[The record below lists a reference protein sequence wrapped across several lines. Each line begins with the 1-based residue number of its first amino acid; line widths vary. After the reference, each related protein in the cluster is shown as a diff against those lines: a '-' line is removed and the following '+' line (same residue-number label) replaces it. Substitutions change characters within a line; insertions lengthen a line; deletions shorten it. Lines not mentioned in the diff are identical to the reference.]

1 MNVYFLP
8 SVVFQPHYKQRP
20 SAALVNFALIS
31 IYSFII
37 RVPGHYICWMKQ
49 EMTPGT
55 ANRIVR
61 FFNSVQSAFEI
72 VKGVKDDP
80 GDNETA
86 VFTTK
91 VAKRILEVRNSL
103 PSFRFDSIEQIDAI
117 PGVGPDKIE
126 DLAYTFGRP
135 ASEAFESNLFDKSL
149 LHENWTVI
157 RYEYVSETDEAH
169 RTLVDNPTAFRNAV
183 HLLAVRAAMETQGYG
198 SEEAGQVTSS
208 VLTDYM
214 DTYTNSHPEAALAFA
229 LWFFRVDADNWFS
242 FDRMLT
248 ETTWYFDYHSDPYS
262 PMELRLFKGFNN
274 NAFLHL
280 ITPKDLAI
288 TVNDAERVITLW
300 VVGLAD

>member
-1 MNVYFLP
+1 
-8 SVVFQPHYKQRP
+8 
-20 SAALVNFALIS
+20 
-31 IYSFII
+31 
-37 RVPGHYICWMKQ
+37 
-49 EMTPGT
+49 MTPGT

-61 FFNSVQSAFEI
+61 FFNTVQSAFEI

-103 PSFRFDSIEQIDAI
+103 PESRFVSLEQIDAI
-117 PGVGPDKIE
+117 PGVGPDKID
-126 DLAYTFGRP
+126 DLNYTFGRP
-135 ASEAFESNLFDKSL
+135 AAESFETNLFDKGL
-149 LHENWTVI
+149 LYENWTLI
-157 RYEYVSETDEAH
+157 RYEYASETDAAH
-169 RTLVDNPTAFRNAV
+169 RALVDDPAAFRKLV
-183 HLLAVRAAMETQGYG
+183 HQLATRAAMETQGHT
-198 SEEAGQVTSS
+198 SEEAESLTSS

-214 DTYTNSHPEAALAFA
+214 DTYTNNTPEGALAFA

-242 FDRMLT
+242 FDRMRA
-248 ETTWYFDYHSDPYS
+248 ETTWFFDYHSDPYA

-274 NAFLHL
+274 SVLLNL
-280 ITPKDLAI
+280 ITPQDLAV

>member
-1 MNVYFLP
+1 MIGSTP
-8 SVVFQPHYKQRP
+8 
-20 SAALVNFALIS
+20 AD
-31 IYSFII
+31 
-37 RVPGHYICWMKQ
+37 YICCMKQ
-49 EMTPGT
+49 ETTLGT

-91 VAKRILEVRNSL
+91 VAKRILEVRNNL
-103 PSFRFDSIEQIDAI
+103 TSFRFDSIEQIDAI

-126 DLAYTFGRP
+126 DLFYTFGRP
-135 ASEAFESNLFDKSL
+135 AAEAFESNLFEKGL
-149 LHENWTVI
+149 LYENWTVL

-169 RTLVDNPTAFRNAV
+169 RALVDDATAFRKAV
-183 HLLAVRAAMETQGYG
+183 HQLATRAAMETQGST
-198 SEEAGQVTSS
+198 SEEAERNTSS
-208 VLTDYM
+208 ILTDYI
-214 DTYTNSHPEAALAFA
+214 DTYSNNTPEAALAFA

-242 FDRMLT
+242 FDRMLV
-248 ETTWYFDYHSDPYS
+248 ETKLFFDYHSDPYA
-262 PMELRLFKGFNN
+262 PQELRLFKGFDNSVLLN
-274 NAFLHL
+274 LVNP
-280 ITPKDLAI
+280 TDLAV

>member
-1 MNVYFLP
+1 M
-8 SVVFQPHYKQRP
+8 
-20 SAALVNFALIS
+20 I
-31 IYSFII
+31 
-37 RVPGHYICWMKQ
+37 
-49 EMTPGT
+49 PGT

-80 GDNETA
+80 GDNETT

-103 PSFRFDSIEQIDAI
+103 ISFRFDSLEQIDAI

-126 DLAYTFGRP
+126 DLNYTFGRP
-135 ASEAFESNLFDKSL
+135 ASEAFESNLFEKSL

-157 RYEYVSETDEAH
+157 RYEYASETDEAH
-169 RTLVDNPTAFRNAV
+169 RALVDNPTAFRSTV
-183 HLLAVRAAMETQGYG
+183 HQLATRAAMETQGYG
-198 SEEAGQVTSS
+198 SEEAAQITGSI
-208 VLTDYM
+208 LTDYM
-214 DTYTNSHPEAALAFA
+214 DTYTNNTPEAALAFA

-242 FDRMLT
+242 FNRMLA
-248 ETTWYFDYHSDPYS
+248 ETTWFFDYHSDPYS
-262 PMELRLFKGFNN
+262 PMELRLFKGFQNN
-274 NAFLHL
+274 TLLNL

>member
-1 MNVYFLP
+1 
-8 SVVFQPHYKQRP
+8 
-20 SAALVNFALIS
+20 
-31 IYSFII
+31 
-37 RVPGHYICWMKQ
+37 MKQ

-80 GDNETA
+80 GDNETV
-86 VFTTK
+86 VFTIK
-91 VAKRILEVRNSL
+91 VARRILEVRNSL
-103 PSFRFDSIEQIDAI
+103 PSFRFDSLEQIDAI

-126 DLAYTFGRP
+126 DLTYTFGRP
-135 ASEAFESNLFDKSL
+135 ASESFESNLFDKNL
-149 LHENWTVI
+149 LYENWTLI

-169 RTLVDNPTAFRNAV
+169 RALVDNPTAFRNAV
-183 HLLAVRAAMETQGYG
+183 HQLATRAAMETQGYG
-198 SEEAGQVTSS
+198 SEEAEHITGSI
-208 VLTDYM
+208 LTDYM

-229 LWFFRVDADNWFS
+229 LWFFRVAADNWFS

-248 ETTWYFDYHSDPYS
+248 ETSWFFDYHNDPYS

-280 ITPKDLAI
+280 VTPKDLAI